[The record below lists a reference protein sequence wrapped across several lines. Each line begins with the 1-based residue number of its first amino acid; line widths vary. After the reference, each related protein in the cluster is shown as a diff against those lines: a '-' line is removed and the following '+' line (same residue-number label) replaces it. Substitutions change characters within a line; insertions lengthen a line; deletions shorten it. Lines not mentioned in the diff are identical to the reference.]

1 MRPNADFGLYK
12 DPAEQQKQAANGA
25 NLLKV
30 GRRHQFLNQNAK
42 SHSSEQTL
50 LGRDGTQDD
59 LWVDLPTDYV
69 PYHIGAS
76 MDGSILALVGALHS
90 KSYQII
96 RPAARALAN
105 LALVPQNRP
114 KIVAAGGL
122 IPLIRLTNNN
132 DRSIAFEAS
141 RALLHLR

>member
-1 MRPNADFGLYK
+1 
-12 DPAEQQKQAANGA
+12 
-25 NLLKV
+25 
-30 GRRHQFLNQNAK
+30 
-42 SHSSEQTL
+42 
-50 LGRDGTQDD
+50 
-59 LWVDLPTDYV
+59 
-69 PYHIGAS
+69 

-122 IPLIRLTNNN
+122 IRY
-132 DRSIAFEAS
+132 D
-141 RALLHLR
+141 